1 MYTTSTVPP
10 ANSGKRSCSSPTASA
25 ESLPGTGLERLP
37 SLVESSRAAGLPVE
51 VVIEGSARPLPP
63 AVDTAAF
70 RIVQESLTNVIRHAG
85 PARAT
90 VAVRQGDDGIEIEVT
105 DDGRG
110 AVDGNGNADGGGGG
124 HGLAGMRERVALL
137 GGELHAGTRSSGGYR
152 VRVRFPL

>member
-1 MYTTSTVPP
+1 
-10 ANSGKRSCSSPTASA
+10 
-25 ESLPGTGLERLP
+25 
-37 SLVESSRAAGLPVE
+37 
-51 VVIEGSARPLPP
+51 VIEGEARPLPS

-90 VAVRQGDDGIEIEVT
+90 VAVRHGDDRLEIEVT

-110 AVDGNGNADGGGGG
+110 AVDGNGTAGVASGG

-137 GGELHAGTRSSGGYR
+137 GGELDAGPRPAGGYR
-152 VRVRFPL
+152 VLARLPL